1 MSKYECPTCKNPDC
15 ETYED
20 DQRFD
25 IDAPGGVQTVG
36 SVYLLS
42 TCCDATIAI
51 NDEFEPEEIE

>member
-1 MSKYECPTCKNPDC
+1 MSKHTCPTCKNNCD
-15 ETYED
+15 TYEE

-42 TCCDATIAI
+42 TCHDATIAI
-51 NDEFEPEEIE
+51 NHEFEPEEIE